1 MGVLGKC
8 CCLTALL
15 TKIVCLACTFGPLI
29 FMYLLYAL
37 YIKPWGEQQVRDLTR
52 GVNLSSP
59 TVNCSGCVVGVNTQF
74 PTNTTGILHFMDTS
88 GGKASS
94 AAVGTSLF
102 ATIAAILAGTAVGGS
117 VAQLGSSGSM
127 GAGAYEMISIVEQAQ
142 FVGLLGQLATG
153 GVPTFFQQF
162 TKDLSWVNF
171 NVVKLANSDL
181 APKRQLLNLL
191 EAQHQQT
198 GVDRYATMVGVLP
211 EELFYYTL
219 LALGV
224 VLGGVLVLYVVAV
237 AVMSYLSKSKAN
249 LCGTYFRKVIWAFVL
264 ILLLALYILSMT
276 GSYRAYF
283 HIKRDGAGA
292 ASAAIVI
299 LLVIVGTTLIYGIL
313 VIATNPSELADIGTF
328 EHEQR
333 PFNAAYGPYYEEF
346 NVDNRYFF
354 VPKAILAVT
363 SGVIVGVVQAPTWQL
378 GLLIGAN
385 LLFLLAL
392 VVREPFLLRFLF
404 YIGVLSSFL
413 KVFLLLLMV
422 IMIRDDVFPQ
432 NVRDHV
438 AYVIVGVNLAVFAL
452 LIVRQLYVAGRKVVL
467 SCGAKKNKDANN
479 TTATRADFDQGE
491 SPVQTPMTRQP
502 KTASYT
508 NDLERARHKP
518 TRQNRNYDVREP
530 LNVQAT
536 SSGAAGTYPLGD
548 VDRDTNLSGDQSF
561 DSYGSLSFGSYENN
575 MVRQSSKISS
585 DSASVGGE
593 GDASS
598 SIAYLGRKSSYDSFT
613 SLQPGNYVSPSHRPS
628 QSDTPTSFASYNQ
641 GLSTFTPNPVRE
653 RQNNDT
659 LNDSFQSFQSDDA
672 SFTNSNLFQSGG
684 SQVLDT
690 LAAKYLA
697 ERNGQQANKGAVAA
711 TPLSLSAV
719 PMLERRVLSG
729 DVIARQRSRSLDD
742 WELQPQTKGGGS
754 PSRHSESSLLGPHK
768 RNHDD
773 DDGKRKSVYLRYIAN
788 DQPHSFMDSEDEFD
802 L

>member
-224 VLGGVLVLYVVAV
+224 VLGAVLVLYVVAV

-249 LCGTYFRKVIWAFVL
+249 LWGTYFRKVIWAFVL

-548 VDRDTNLSGDQSF
+548 VDRDTNLSSTAPTAP
-561 DSYGSLSFGSYENN
+561 SKYSFGRPPNTRTSAMASPATAHKCTGIPN
-575 MVRQSSKISS
+575 VRGSSG
-585 DSASVGGE
+585 VGG
-593 GDASS
+593 SS
-598 SIAYLGRKSSYDSFT
+598 
-613 SLQPGNYVSPSHRPS
+613 
-628 QSDTPTSFASYNQ
+628 
-641 GLSTFTPNPVRE
+641 
-653 RQNNDT
+653 
-659 LNDSFQSFQSDDA
+659 
-672 SFTNSNLFQSGG
+672 
-684 SQVLDT
+684 
-690 LAAKYLA
+690 
-697 ERNGQQANKGAVAA
+697 
-711 TPLSLSAV
+711 
-719 PMLERRVLSG
+719 
-729 DVIARQRSRSLDD
+729 
-742 WELQPQTKGGGS
+742 
-754 PSRHSESSLLGPHK
+754 
-768 RNHDD
+768 
-773 DDGKRKSVYLRYIAN
+773 
-788 DQPHSFMDSEDEFD
+788 
-802 L
+802 

>member
-224 VLGGVLVLYVVAV
+224 VLGTVLVLYVVAV

-249 LCGTYFRKVIWAFVL
+249 LWGTYFRKVIWAFVL

-518 TRQNRNYDVREP
+518 TRQNRNNDVREP
-530 LNVQAT
+530 
-536 SSGAAGTYPLGD
+536 
-548 VDRDTNLSGDQSF
+548 GDQSF
-561 DSYGSLSFGSYENN
+561 DSYGSLSFGSYENH

-641 GLSTFTPNPVRE
+641 GHHTFTPNPVRE

-697 ERNGQQANKGAVAA
+697 ERNRQQANKGAVAA

-719 PMLERRVLSG
+719 PMLERR
-729 DVIARQRSRSLDD
+729 DVKPIARQRSRSLDD
-742 WELQPQTKGGGS
+742 WELQPQTKGGS

-768 RNHDD
+768 RNHDDD

>member
-249 LCGTYFRKVIWAFVL
+249 LWGTYFRKVIWAFVL

-479 TTATRADFDQGE
+479 TTDQGE

-518 TRQNRNYDVREP
+518 TRQNRNNDVREP
-530 LNVQAT
+530 
-536 SSGAAGTYPLGD
+536 
-548 VDRDTNLSGDQSF
+548 GDQSF

-641 GLSTFTPNPVRE
+641 GPSTFTPNPVRE

-659 LNDSFQSFQSDDA
+659 LNDSFQSFQSDEA

-684 SQVLDT
+684 SQQVLDT

-711 TPLSLSAV
+711 TPLSPSAV

-742 WELQPQTKGGGS
+742 WGLQPQTKGGGS
-754 PSRHSESSLLGPHK
+754 PSRHSESSLLDPHK
-768 RNHDD
+768 RNHDDD